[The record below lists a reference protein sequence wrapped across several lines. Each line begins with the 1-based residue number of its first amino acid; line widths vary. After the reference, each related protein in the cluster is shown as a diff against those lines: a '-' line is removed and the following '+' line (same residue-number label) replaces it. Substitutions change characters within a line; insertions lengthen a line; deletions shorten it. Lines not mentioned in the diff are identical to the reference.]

1 MSVSTFL
8 SASPLP
14 EPSLLRDLDTR
25 AFELTDTGR
34 DWLVDRPLQALGYL
48 ALAIVLRLV
57 LHKLIDRFTRN
68 NVGKS
73 PMLLRPLRDRSSS
86 TVKGAILNERRKQRA
101 NTIGSVLKSAV
112 SVMILTW
119 FVLSVLDVAGVNVAP
134 FIASA
139 GIVGVALGF
148 GAQNLVRDFLSGIFM
163 LLEDQ
168 YGVGDVVDLGEATG
182 TVESVGLRVTTIRDV
197 NGTVWYCRNG
207 EVLRVGNM
215 SQGFAVAVLDL
226 PVSHTANIDEARAV
240 AERTTLE
247 VVESKDFASDI
258 LEPPEMLGVNAV
270 SADTVTIRI
279 TIKTR
284 PGRQWAVQRRLH
296 QEILQAFDDADIKAP
311 YALGR
316 PGGVVAERGN

>member
-1 MSVSTFL
+1 M
-8 SASPLP
+8 SASPLS
-14 EPSLLRDLDTR
+14 EPSLLRELDTR

-34 DWLVDRPLQALGYL
+34 DWLVDRPLQVLGYL
-48 ALAIVLRLV
+48 VLAVVLRLC
-57 LHKLIDRFTRN
+57 LHRMINRFTDN
-68 NVGKS
+68 SSGKS
-73 PMLLRPLRDRSSS
+73 PILLRPLRDRSSG

-101 NTIGSVLKSAV
+101 STIGSVLKSAV

-119 FVLSVLDVAGVNVAP
+119 FVLSVLDVVGVNVAP

-182 TVESVGLRVTTIRDV
+182 TVESVGLRVTTIRDI

-226 PVSHTANIDEARAV
+226 PISHTANIEHACEV
-240 AERTTLE
+240 AERTTASL
-247 VVESKDFASDI
+247 VKSGDFENDI

-296 QEILQAFDDADIKAP
+296 QDILEAFDDADIKAP

-316 PGGVVAERGN
+316 PGGVAADSGS

>member
-1 MSVSTFL
+1 MAVSTLL
-8 SASPLP
+8 SVSPLP
-14 EPSLLRDLDTR
+14 ELSLLQDLDIR

-34 DWLVDRPLQALGYL
+34 DWLVHRPLQVLGYL
-48 ALAIVLRLV
+48 LLAVVLRLV
-57 LHKLIDRFTRN
+57 LHRMINRFTSN
-68 NVGKS
+68 SGGKS
-73 PMLLRPLRDRSSS
+73 PILLRPLRDRSSS

-101 NTIGSVLKSAV
+101 STIGSVLKSAV

-119 FVLSVLDVAGVNVAP
+119 FVLSVLDVVGVNVAP

-168 YGVGDVVDLGEATG
+168 YGVGDIVDLGEATG
-182 TVESVGLRVTTIRDV
+182 TVESVGLRVTTIRDI

-226 PVSHTANIDEARAV
+226 PISHTANIEHALEV
-240 AERTTLE
+240 AERTTASM
-247 VVESKDFASDI
+247 VQSGDFENDI

-296 QEILQAFDDADIKAP
+296 QDILEAFDDAGVKAP

-316 PGGVVAERGN
+316 PGGVVAESGS

>member
-1 MSVSTFL
+1 M
-8 SASPLP
+8 SASPLS
-14 EPSLLRDLDTR
+14 EPSLLRELDTR

-34 DWLVDRPLQALGYL
+34 DWLVDRPLQVLGYL
-48 ALAIVLRLV
+48 VLAVVLRLC
-57 LHKLIDRFTRN
+57 LHRMINRFTDN
-68 NVGKS
+68 SSGKS
-73 PMLLRPLRDRSSS
+73 PILLRPLRDRSSG

-101 NTIGSVLKSAV
+101 STIGSVLKSAV

-119 FVLSVLDVAGVNVAP
+119 FVLSVLDVVGVNVAP

-182 TVESVGLRVTTIRDV
+182 TVESVGLRVTTIRDI

-226 PVSHTANIDEARAV
+226 PISHTANIEHACEV
-240 AERTTLE
+240 AERTTASM
-247 VVESKDFASDI
+247 VKSGDFENDI

-296 QEILQAFDDADIKAP
+296 QDILEAFDDADIKAP

-316 PGGVVAERGN
+316 PGGVAADSGS